1 MARNVLERRQAER
14 DIGLRKATFTKLTIT
29 KAENGGS
36 LTFFAFEDY
45 AVHLVLPRTSSCRS
59 RASRCSLGR

>member
-1 MARNVLERRQAER
+1 MPRNVLERRQAER

-29 KAENGGS
+29 RAENGGF

-45 AVHLVLPRTSSCRS
+45 AVHLFLRKTSSRRS
-59 RASRCSLGR
+59 RASRYSVGR